1 MAGNR
6 RLVWHESFQ
15 GSQIDK
21 SRWKH
26 EVSAYGGG
34 NWEFQVYNPDRENSY
49 VENGT
54 LYIKPTLIT
63 DNSKFGQDFM
73 SSRYSVLDVKALWGE
88 CTRSECFGDKRKAKD
103 GTLPPV
109 LSAKLISRY
118 AFKYGRMEVVAKMPL
133 GDWIWP
139 AIWMVSRDDAY
150 GEWPRSGEID
160 LVESRGNR
168 NFRDC
173 DARKILSTLHYGAPA
188 ENGSIQD
195 GYEKSTS
202 ERWAPRHKPLMWAE
216 EFHTYFVDWTPGHIQ
231 LGVDND
237 VIMDQPT
244 PREGYWNYGGFSGT
258 NPWTRGGRDAPF
270 DKEMVIQL
278 NVAVGGT
285 NGYFPDDPQK
295 PWRNDE
301 RDANGSFWAA
311 RHQWYPTWQGDS
323 CALQVKDI
331 KVFQ

>member
-1 MAGNR
+1 MM
-6 RLVWHESFQ
+6 F
-15 GSQIDK
+15 
-21 SRWKH
+21 
-26 EVSAYGGG
+26 

-109 LSAKLISRY
+109 LSAKLIS
-118 AFKYGRMEVVAKMPL
+118 
-133 GDWIWP
+133 
-139 AIWMVSRDDAY
+139 
-150 GEWPRSGEID
+150 
-160 LVESRGNR
+160 R